1 MKRIVVLFSGA
12 GSNLEYILKHLHG
25 KELEVAAAITN
36 NPEAGGIAIAERF
49 GVPVEILDHRN
60 FANRE
65 AYDEALVQRI
75 EAYAPDLTVL
85 AGFMR
90 ILTPVFTERVR
101 AINLH
106 PSLLPRHR
114 GLKAIEKSWAD
125 EHPEGGV
132 TVHWVTSELDG
143 GEPIVQYELEKEGF
157 ESFEEYDETIRRIEK
172 EALTEGILKAFNLS

>member
-1 MKRIVVLFSGA
+1 VKKIVVLFSGA

-25 KELEVAAAITN
+25 KELEVAVAITN
-36 NPEAGGIAIAERF
+36 NSEAGGIAIAECF
-49 GVPVEILDHRN
+49 GVLVEILDHRD
-60 FANRE
+60 FSSRE
-65 AYDEALVQRI
+65 AYDEALVRRI

-90 ILTPVFTERVR
+90 ILTPVFTERIR

-132 TVHWVTSELDG
+132 TVHWVTGELDG
-143 GEPIVQYELEKEGF
+143 GEPIVQYELEKERI
-157 ESFEEYDETIRRIEK
+157 ESLEEYDETIRRIEK
-172 EALTEGILKAFNLS
+172 EALAEGIRKAFNLS